1 MNNIDEDIKIAEH
14 LLEYLQLKIDNGV
27 HKIQYNELLHDEKTI
42 DCLNAIE
49 NLLSRLKTA
58 ERMNDVFAE
67 IINNHDID
75 EDVCKQMGKNF
86 DCTLFNHD
94 KKFCEEC
101 IKEWARKKV
110 EDE

>member
-1 MNNIDEDIKIAEH
+1 MDEDIKIAEH
-14 LLEYLQLKIDNGV
+14 LLEYLQLKIDDGV

-58 ERMNDVFAE
+58 ERMNDVMAE
-67 IINNHDID
+67 ELSDLD
-75 EDVCKQMGKNF
+75 F
-86 DCTLFNHD
+86 DRMCENCRYDYCTAETI
-94 KKFCEEC
+94 KC

-110 EDE
+110 EDEKDNTNN